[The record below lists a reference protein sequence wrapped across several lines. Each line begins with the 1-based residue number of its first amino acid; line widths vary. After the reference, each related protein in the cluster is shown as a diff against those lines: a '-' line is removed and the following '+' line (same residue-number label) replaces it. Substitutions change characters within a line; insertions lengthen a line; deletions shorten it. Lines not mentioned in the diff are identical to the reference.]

1 MPLIPAQEAEI
12 SMSEFK
18 ASLLHREFQE
28 TTKSASKK
36 QTKTKNKA
44 GK

>member
-12 SMSEFK
+12 SVSEFK
-18 ASLLHREFQE
+18 ASLLHCEFQDNY
-28 TTKSASKK
+28 KVCLKK
-36 QTKTKNKA
+36 KKKKKTKT